1 MKFLRYPVVLS
12 ALCAS
17 TGHAHHGRDFL
28 LLQDYSIP
36 VPFSGVITGGFEWA
50 SQQPSDTMEMET
62 GVFSGVA
69 PRTGLGVNLKGGD
82 EGTGWNFSAV
92 APYVQC
98 QLTPPDA
105 RFPLRIAAIAGWNYA
120 VTRSHD
126 HHGHHH
132 APAAKTTP
140 SATKSK
146 PPRSTAAAPAP
157 TPPAPAPPVACG
169 PDYGPDAPPCD
180 DPSATPPHDH
190 SSHDHGTSSSH
201 DHDSSSAHDHT
212 DSADAHLHSA
222 GSLTSDDILHAHRG
236 IHQHGVNHAFA
247 RLIMEA
253 DLSTADKVL
262 CNLIAI
268 FPETGKPAW
277 GYAAGYRHSFSHSF
291 AVGME
296 GIGDFSP
303 DGMHELM
310 AGAYW
315 SPGHRTL
322 IRAGAGFGLTRESPD
337 FTLRAGLVWRF

>member
-17 TGHAHHGRDFL
+17 TAHAHHGRDFL

-62 GVFSGVA
+62 AVFAGVA

-92 APYVQC
+92 APYVQL

-120 VTRSHD
+120 VTRSLD
-126 HHGHHH
+126 HHGHQH
-132 APAAKTTP
+132 APAAKTAP

-180 DPSATPPHDH
+180 DPSAPPPHDH
-190 SSHDHGTSSSH
+190 SSHDHGTPSSQ

-212 DSADAHLHSA
+212 ASADAHLHSA
-222 GSLTSDDILHAHRG
+222 GSLTSGDILHAHRG

-253 DLSTADKVL
+253 DLSTTDKVL

-291 AVGME
+291 AAGME

>member
-1 MKFLRYPVVLS
+1 MRSLRYSLVLY

-50 SQQPSDTMEMET
+50 AQQPSDTMEMEM
-62 GVFSGVA
+62 GAFSGVA
-69 PRTGLGVNLKGGD
+69 PRIGLGVNLKGGD

-92 APYVQC
+92 APYVQF
-98 QLTPPDA
+98 QLTPPDT

-126 HHGHHH
+126 HDHRSHLH
-132 APAAKTTP
+132 ATPAKPAPSTTKP
-140 SATKSK
+140 K
-146 PPRSTAAAPAP
+146 PPRRASAAAP
-157 TPPAPAPPVACG
+157 PPEAAPPVACG

-180 DPSATPPHDH
+180 DPSSPPPHDH
-190 SSHDHGTSSSH
+190 STHDHGTSSSH
-201 DHDSSSAHDHT
+201 DHGSADTHMHT
-212 DSADAHLHSA
+212 GSADAHLHPAS
-222 GSLTSDDILHAHRG
+222 SMTSDDILHAHRG

-247 RLIMEA
+247 RLILEA

-268 FPETGKPAW
+268 FPETGNPAW

-296 GIGDFSP
+296 GIGDFST

-322 IRAGAGFGLTRESPD
+322 IRAGAGFGLTRVSPD